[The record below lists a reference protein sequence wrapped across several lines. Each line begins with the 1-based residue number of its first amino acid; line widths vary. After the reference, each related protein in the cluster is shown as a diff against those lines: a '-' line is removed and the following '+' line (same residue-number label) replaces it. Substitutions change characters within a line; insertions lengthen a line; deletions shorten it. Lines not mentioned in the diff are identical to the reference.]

1 MSTQR
6 KLIIAVAAL
15 LIGGGLVCGYLAS
28 QPSVFQK
35 ISHHHTTID
44 VSSVGPWKVTSESSS
59 WSSGRSFCRAVGLF
73 PDAVEITIIARKKR
87 SVVGLYPEGARQV
100 LASEEREG
108 LWYIG
113 KRGGQLKLPENTK
126 TAVQIVA
133 EGGSVATGELR
144 GGIGQRQEFWSIF
157 QFQPADQVIPA
168 LREGKTLRVKG
179 DDKLFP
185 AFTLPIAADII
196 KALDRC
202 IRR

>member
-1 MSTQR
+1 M
-6 KLIIAVAAL
+6 
-15 LIGGGLVCGYLAS
+15 
-28 QPSVFQK
+28 
-35 ISHHHTTID
+35 
-44 VSSVGPWKVTSESSS
+44 PWKSQSLLVR
-59 WSSGRSFCRAVGLF
+59 SGRLLAFTLKVPFRYWPVRNARA
-73 PDAVEITIIARKKR
+73 
-87 SVVGLYPEGARQV
+87 
-100 LASEEREG
+100 